1 MHAKTAE
8 LDIKVFPRFRLI
20 DRVHFLASAMISFHA
35 PAHTLSSALSVN
47 IFLPYFHS
55 LRTTATFTARG
66 FFPAMPQPEL
76 PEPAHAAVDSMLSRK
91 FGKEVANYFSGSPSH
106 NCLANWRAHLPR
118 ITLEQSF
125 LLAN

>member
-1 MHAKTAE
+1 MHAN
-8 LDIKVFPRFRLI
+8 IKGISALGADRQGSLSSLGHDLI
-20 DRVHFLASAMISFHA
+20 SRTCSRTTL
-35 PAHTLSSALSVN
+35 LSSALSVN
-47 IFLPYFHS
+47 IVLPYFHP

-106 NCLANWRAHLPR
+106 NCLANRRAHLPR